1 MPLTLPK
8 FGALF
13 AATAVLSGPT
23 IAHEHSDN
31 KHFTI
36 EHLPKVQHAGNI
48 TVAPNGKLSAYT
60 LSVPRNMV
68 AGDEDGRADTH
79 LYILDEKGNNRLFIG
94 GESSISSL
102 SFNRASDTVYFRSKR
117 DGDTHTSLYA
127 ISVNGGEAYKVFG
140 FETAIGD
147 YEIVD
152 DTLFFVAKAKD
163 DTEDFKDKGFN
174 AKVYEEDT
182 RLNQLWSVSIQ
193 GGEATSIYSGGHVS
207 DIDVS
212 SNGEFVL
219 AAVAPT
225 NLVDDSLMSR
235 DIYTISVTSG
245 EVTNTIDMPGK
256 LGEFVLHNND
266 KDIAIIGGADISDSS
281 DGVLMVAQADSPKLA
296 QLTTDAL
303 QHIVD
308 ITWKGRNILAVAH
321 RGVESSVVEYDK
333 KGKQKRNITTA
344 QDIVA
349 RSIAVGD
356 DTVQLIADSP
366 SHPRAVFDVKRNKA
380 SKVTEHNAW
389 LNELALA
396 PQSTFM
402 YEARDGEKVEG
413 LLITPKGQAPEKG
426 WPLILMVHGG
436 PEAHY
441 SDGWLTAYSM
451 PGQYAAAKGYA
462 VYYPNYRGSTG
473 RGVAYAKQHQND
485 YAGKEFNDLVDG
497 VDALVKAG
505 LVDRARVGITGGS
518 YGGYASMWGATALT
532 EHFAAAVAFVGIS
545 NQVSKFGTSDIPNE
559 MHLVHSLKWP
569 WEDNW
574 MNLLER
580 SPIFHAGKANTPILI
595 LHGEKDT
602 RVHPSQSMELYRS
615 IKVRTNTPARLVFY
629 PNEGH
634 GNRRAAA
641 QYDYALRLMRWMDT
655 YLAEDASRDTEKP
668 PFDVGLADK
677 LNNEN

>member
-235 DIYTISVTSG
+235 DIYTINVTSG

-281 DGVLMVAQADSPKLA
+281 DGVLMVAQADSPKLT

-333 KGKQKRNITTA
+333 KGKQKRTITTA

-451 PGQYAAAKGYA
+451 PGQYAAANGYA

>member
-117 DGDTHTSLYA
+117 DDDTHTSLYA

-193 GGEATSIYSGGHVS
+193 GGEAKSIYSGGHVS

-256 LGEFVLHNND
+256 LGEFELHSND

-281 DGVLMVAQADSPKLA
+281 DGVLMVAQADSPKLT

-333 KGKQKRNITTA
+333 KGKQKGTITTA

-380 SKVTEHNAW
+380 SKVTKHNAW

-668 PFDVGLADK
+668 PFDLGLADK

>member
-333 KGKQKRNITTA
+333 KGKQKRTITTA

-451 PGQYAAAKGYA
+451 PGQYAAANGYA

-505 LVDRARVGITGGS
+505 LVDSARVGITGGS

>member
-117 DGDTHTSLYA
+117 DDDTHTSLYA

-266 KDIAIIGGADISDSS
+266 KDIAIIGGADINDSS
-281 DGVLMVAQADSPKLA
+281 DGVLMVAQADSPKLT

-333 KGKQKRNITTA
+333 KGKQKRTITTA

-668 PFDVGLADK
+668 PFDLGLADK

>member
-1 MPLTLPK
+1 MSVS
-8 FGALF
+8 
-13 AATAVLSGPT
+13 AT
-23 IAHEHSDN
+23 AHEHGEHN
-31 KHFTI
+31 HFTI

-60 LSVPRNMV
+60 LSVPRDMT
-68 AGDEDGRADTH
+68 AGNKDGRADTH
-79 LYILDEKGNNRLFIG
+79 LYILDEKGTSRLFIG
-94 GESSISSL
+94 GEGSISSL
-102 SFNRASDTVYFRSKR
+102 SFNQASDTLYFRAKR
-117 DGDTHTSLYA
+117 GDDKYTSLYA
-127 ISVNGGEAYKVFG
+127 ISVNGGEAYKMFG

-147 YEIVD
+147 YEVVN

-163 DTEDFKDKGFN
+163 DAQDFKDKGFN
-174 AKVYEEDT
+174 AKVFEEDT
-182 RLNQLWSVSIQ
+182 RLNQLWSVSIK
-193 GGEATSIYSGGHVS
+193 GGEATSIFSGGHVS

-212 SNGEFVL
+212 SDGEFVI

-225 NLVDDSLMSR
+225 NLVDDSLMER
-235 DIYTISVTSG
+235 NIHTIQVSSG
-245 EVTNTIDMPGK
+245 EITNTIDMPGK
-256 LGEFVLHNND
+256 LGEFVLHSND
-266 KDIAIIGGADISDSS
+266 EDIAIIGGADISDSS
-281 DGVLMVAQADSPKLA
+281 DGVLMVAQADSAELT
-296 QLTTDAL
+296 QLTADAL

-308 ITWKGRNILAVAH
+308 IAWKGRDILAVAH
-321 RGVESSVVEYDK
+321 RGVESSVAVYDK
-333 KGKQKRNITTA
+333 KGKVKRTINTSE
-344 QDIVA
+344 DIVV
-349 RSIAVGD
+349 RSVAVGD
-356 DTVQLIADSP
+356 DTVRLIADSP
-366 SHPRAVFDVKRNKA
+366 AHPRAVFAVNRNKA
-380 SKVTEHNAW
+380 RKVTQHNTW
-389 LNELALA
+389 LKDIALA

-413 LLITPKGQAPEKG
+413 LLITPKSEAPEKG

-497 VDALVKAG
+497 VDALAKAG
-505 LVDRARVGITGGS
+505 IIDRDRVGITGGS

-580 SPIFHAGKANTPILI
+580 SPIFHAGKADTPILI

-615 IKVRTNTPARLVFY
+615 IKVRTDTPVRLVFY

-634 GNRRAAA
+634 GNRHAAA

-655 YLAEDASRDTEKP
+655 YLAEHATRQTAKP
-668 PFDVGLADK
+668 PFDLGLADK
-677 LNNEN
+677 LKKED

>member
-281 DGVLMVAQADSPKLA
+281 DGVLMVAQADSPKLT

-451 PGQYAAAKGYA
+451 PGQYAAANGYA

>member
-36 EHLPKVQHAGNI
+36 EHLPKVQHAGNL

-117 DGDTHTSLYA
+117 DDDTHTSLYA

-152 DTLFFVAKAKD
+152 DTLYFVAKAKD

-174 AKVYEEDT
+174 AKVYEEDS

-266 KDIAIIGGADISDSS
+266 KDIAIIGGADINDSS
-281 DGVLMVAQADSPKLA
+281 DGVLMVAQADSPKLT

-333 KGKQKRNITTA
+333 KGKQKRTITTA

-668 PFDVGLADK
+668 PFDLGLADK

>member
-225 NLVDDSLMSR
+225 NLVDHSLMSR

-333 KGKQKRNITTA
+333 KGKQKRTITTA

>member
-36 EHLPKVQHAGNI
+36 EHLPKVQHAGNL

-117 DGDTHTSLYA
+117 DDDTHTSLYA

-245 EVTNTIDMPGK
+245 EVTNIIDMPGK

-281 DGVLMVAQADSPKLA
+281 DGVLMVAQADSPKLT

-333 KGKQKRNITTA
+333 KGKQKRTITTA

-356 DTVQLIADSP
+356 DTIQLIADSP

-668 PFDVGLADK
+668 PFDLGLADK

>member
-1 MPLTLPK
+1 MPLTLK
-8 FGALF
+8 QFSALL
-13 AATAVLSGPT
+13 AASTVLTAPAL
-23 IAHEHSDN
+23 AHDHGESN
-31 KHFTI
+31 HFTI
-36 EHLPKVQHAGNI
+36 EHLPQVQHAGNI

-60 LSVPRNMV
+60 LSVPRDMTSD
-68 AGDEDGRADTH
+68 DEDGRADTH
-79 LYILDEKGNNRLFIG
+79 LYILDERGNSRLFIG
-94 GESSISSL
+94 GAGSIASL
-102 SFNRASDTVYFRSKR
+102 AFNQASDTLYFRTKR
-117 DGDTHTSLYA
+117 DDDKHTSLYA

-147 YEIVD
+147 YEIID
-152 DTLFFVAKAKD
+152 ETLFFVAKAKD
-163 DTEDFKDKGFN
+163 DAEDLKDKGFN
-174 AKVYEEDT
+174 ARVYEEDT
-182 RLNQLWSVSIQ
+182 RLNQLWSVSIK
-193 GGEATSIYSGGHVS
+193 GGEPTPIFNNGHVS

-212 SNGEFVL
+212 SDGEFVL

-225 NLVDDSLMSR
+225 NLVDDSLMAR
-235 DIYTISVTSG
+235 DIHTIQVSSG
-245 EVTNTIDMPGK
+245 EVTNIIDMPGK
-256 LGEFVLHNND
+256 LGEFVLHDND

-281 DGVLMVAQADSPKLA
+281 DGVLMVAQANSPSLT

-308 ITWKGRNILAVAH
+308 ITWKGRDILAVVH
-321 RGVESSVVEYDK
+321 RGVESAVVVYDK
-333 KGKQKRNITTA
+333 KGKEKRTITTSEN
-344 QDIVA
+344 IVA
-349 RSIAVGD
+349 RSLSVGD

-366 SHPRAVFDVKRNKA
+366 AHPRAVFAVKRNKA
-380 SKVTEHNAW
+380 TKVTEHNTW
-389 LNELALA
+389 LANMDLA

-413 LLITPKGQAPEKG
+413 LLITPQGDAPATG

-451 PGQYAAAKGYA
+451 PGQYAAAQGYA

-497 VDALVKAG
+497 VDALVKSG
-505 LVDRARVGITGGS
+505 LVDRDRVGITGGS

-580 SPIFHAGKANTPILI
+580 SPIFHAGKADTPILI

-615 IKVRTNTPARLVFY
+615 IKVRTDTPVRLVFY

-655 YLAEDASRDTEKP
+655 YLAEGATRDSAKP
-668 PFDVGLADK
+668 PFDLGLAEK
-677 LNNEN
+677 LKKDD

>member
-281 DGVLMVAQADSPKLA
+281 DGVLMVAQADSPKLT

-333 KGKQKRNITTA
+333 KGKQKRTITTA

-366 SHPRAVFDVKRNKA
+366 SHPRAVFNVKRNKA

>member
-366 SHPRAVFDVKRNKA
+366 SHPRAVYNVKRNKA